1 MRKIITA
8 LDGMDFKDTL
18 DFLKPMRE
26 KIYGIKINHSLLPHI
41 SDYKKE
47 GYKIFVDLKLH
58 DIPNTVEKVIEW
70 LIEQKVDMTTVH
82 YNVGE
87 DCLERISILRVHIK
101 LLLVTHLTS
110 LKSDILKQKEIYKT
124 LTYNG
129 NHPYNHYDL
138 ILSPQDLKIFNEYDP
153 HRRFKR
159 YCPGIRLED
168 RKDDQV
174 RVSTPDYAIENGADF
189 LIIGRP
195 LKENPIECFL

>member
-18 DFLKPMRE
+18 DFLEPMRE
-26 KIYGIKINHSLLPHI
+26 KIYGIKINHPLLPHI

-87 DCLERISILRVHIK
+87 NCLERISILRVHIK

>member
-1 MRKIITA
+1 MN
-8 LDGMDFKDTL
+8 FKDTL

-26 KIYGIKINHSLLPHI
+26 KIYGIKINHALLPHI

-87 DCLERISILRVHIK
+87 NCLERISILRVHIK